1 MTREE
6 AIEQLEGLRLS
17 EACLSDQ
24 EDDDPA
30 CGVNGLNVV
39 ALNLAIDALKVEPAQ
54 ETEDGAGLI
63 GQVASPTA
71 GTEPRLNREAILSAV
86 DAEEELN
93 GSMPMMMVQAAHA
106 DIEGFARATVRATK
120 RGIRSRLEK
129 LIGPVPAA
137 PSIASHDGLGL
148 NIDMLDVDRLQ
159 DWARLIADDGGHNIT
174 RWGSTTF
181 VVSKLKDIAN
191 RMAQE
196 IKDVGVLRRQ
206 VGSVPDSSS
215 AKQAVERAGAQRE
228 DHSNTLATSS
238 LSEAIPVGQ
247 QNKDDARLAPASA
260 SRLESDQRDDQTPS
274 PQPEKGWEDVDG
286 ENADYVN
293 RITAVVREADRV
305 FENVGGGSRHW
316 VRDVFLPLLNR
327 SGLYIATEE
336 TCQHCGED
344 IRKDNDGDWLDR
356 ETHTTCDTPEGRKH
370 TPQFGSATKATQ
382 AEPAASTGR
391 SEAQKSQPHSDAER
405 SSPAGLNLMERDAV
419 LKEVET
425 RIRIAERQGWTNRSV
440 PIRLLKQIAALLPSS
455 GSQE

>member
-1 MTREE
+1 MTREQ
-6 AIEQLEGLRLS
+6 AINWLQRLN
-17 EACLSDQ
+17 DK
-24 EDDDPA
+24 
-30 CGVNGLNVV
+30 V
-39 ALNLAIDALKVEPAQ
+39 ALGAYVLHSEERQAIRVALDALKAEPAQ
-54 ETEDGAGLI
+54 VENRDRRLCEECADSGQCSTPWVCKSGAHERHG
-63 GQVASPTA
+63 G
-71 GTEPRLNREAILSAV
+71 RESL
-86 DAEEELN
+86 
-93 GSMPMMMVQAAHA
+93 
-106 DIEGFARATVRATK
+106 
-120 RGIRSRLEK
+120 
-129 LIGPVPAA
+129 VPAA
-137 PSIASHDGLGL
+137 PSIASHDGSGTTETVPVRVELLTHLRDYVNWFGAAHVSSCPKDDTCDCLCKPMNDAVDSILGEAF
-148 NIDMLDVDRLQ
+148 D
-159 DWARLIADDGGHNIT
+159 A
-174 RWGSTTF
+174 
-181 VVSKLKDIAN
+181 
-191 RMAQE
+191 
-196 IKDVGVLRRQ
+196 Q